1 MGNRLQGR
9 TAIVTGAGSCGPGW
23 GNGKAAA
30 VLYAREGARI
40 FAVDIDIDAARETSS
55 IIASEGGD
63 CTVHSCDV
71 SRGDEVQAMVQACAE
86 RYGSIDVLHN
96 NVGII
101 DVGGVVETSEGSW
114 DRVVQVNLKSIFLT
128 CKHTIPH
135 MESQGKGS
143 IVNIASTVGIRW
155 HGVPYISYSSTKA
168 AIIQFTK
175 ATAMQYAARNIRCNA
190 VLPGFINT
198 PFVHK
203 SLAEFYSAG
212 DIEKMIA
219 IRDRQCPMGKMG
231 EAWDVAYAALFLASD
246 ESKYVTGAELVV
258 DGGLT
263 CSTSEPK

>member
-1 MGNRLQGR
+1 
-9 TAIVTGAGSCGPGW
+9 
-23 GNGKAAA
+23 
-30 VLYAREGARI
+30 
-40 FAVDIDIDAARETSS
+40 
-55 IIASEGGD
+55 
-63 CTVHSCDV
+63 
-71 SRGDEVQAMVQACAE
+71 MVQACAE

-96 NVGII
+96 NVGIL
-101 DVGGVVETSEGSW
+101 DVGGVVETSESSW
-114 DRVVQVNLKSIFLT
+114 DRVVEVNLKSIFLT

-143 IVNIASTVGIRW
+143 IINIASTVGIRW

-175 ATAMQYAARNIRCNA
+175 ATALQYAARNIRCNA

-203 SLAEFYSAG
+203 SLSEFYSAG

-219 IRDRQCPMGKMG
+219 LRDRQCPMGKMG

-246 ESKYVTGAELVV
+246 EAKYVTGADLVV